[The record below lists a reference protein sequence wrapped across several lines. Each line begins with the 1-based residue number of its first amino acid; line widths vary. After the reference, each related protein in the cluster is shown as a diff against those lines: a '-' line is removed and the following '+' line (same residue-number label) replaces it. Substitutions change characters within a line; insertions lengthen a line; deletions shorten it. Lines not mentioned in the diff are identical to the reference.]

1 MGIHDMGDAWAP
13 EEEDA
18 ERGLS
23 GTSRTSG
30 RVRRTRILDDREYDV
45 SYCPRVAIDKKIRVG
60 LWYDS
65 ASVGGQANGTQL
77 DGLILP
83 AVFSAARRARLPAAS
98 SRRREQHT

>member
-45 SYCPRVAIDKKIRVG
+45 SYCPRVAIDKSELPTLR
-60 LWYDS
+60 S
-65 ASVGGQANGTQL
+65 ASHGDSV
-77 DGLILP
+77 
-83 AVFSAARRARLPAAS
+83 
-98 SRRREQHT
+98 EE